1 MTICQTDF
9 AVAMSATGTL
19 SISALQP
26 SLSRSRQTP
35 PMIEEAT
42 PDDIAALE
50 TGDFDLAAE
59 QSSSAEMDEDNLSYM
74 ADPDAQDG
82 LEARRAANDSDSEA
96 TNQGMYLED
105 LTPQALE
112 DEDADPVGDL
122 SEPADEDED

>member
-1 MTICQTDF
+1 
-9 AVAMSATGTL
+9 
-19 SISALQP
+19 
-26 SLSRSRQTP
+26 
-35 PMIEEAT
+35 MIEEAT